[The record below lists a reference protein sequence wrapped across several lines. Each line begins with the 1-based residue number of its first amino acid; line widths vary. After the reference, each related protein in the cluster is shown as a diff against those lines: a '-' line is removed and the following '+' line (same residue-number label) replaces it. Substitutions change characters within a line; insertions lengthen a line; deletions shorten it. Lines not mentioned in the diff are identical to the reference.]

1 MRKPFMV
8 FVFLF
13 LALGHRHAL
22 SCPIEGPNMPNGAS
36 PKTGVQINVMTDVDT
51 KNVKGELR
59 SRQIFLTLSY
69 GITKWLCFDGKVGVG
84 ELTFDQERA
93 IKMEYDAD
101 FAGGYG
107 GRILLWDDKKSG
119 INCIL
124 GLHHISV
131 HPEDVEVSGIRYKAI
146 LDEWQGSVLVSKKIR
161 NLRPYIAGKFS
172 KIYLI
177 RKIGEERERITP
189 EHDWGFVAGA
199 DLDINDNARFNIEG
213 RLFDETALTF
223 GFNYAF

>member
-1 MRKPFMV
+1 MRKV
-8 FVFLF
+8 SLIFVFLF
-13 LALGHRHAL
+13 LALGHRDATA
-22 SCPIEGPNMPNGAS
+22 CPIEGPNMPNGTS
-36 PKTGVQINVMTDVDT
+36 LKIGVQTNIMTGVDT

-59 SRQIFLTLSY
+59 SKQIFFTLSY
-69 GITKWLCFDGKVGVG
+69 GITKWLCLDGKAGMG
-84 ELTFDQERA
+84 ELTFDQERS
-93 IKMEYDAD
+93 IKVEHDAN

-131 HPEDVEVSGIRYKAI
+131 HPEDVEVNGVKYKAI
-146 LDEWQGSVLVSKKIR
+146 LDEWQGSLLVSKKIQ

-177 RKIGEERERITP
+177 QKIGEQRERITP
-189 EHDWGFVAGA
+189 EHAWGLVAGA

-223 GFNYAF
+223 GFNYTF

>member
-1 MRKPFMV
+1 MRKTALI

-13 LALGHRHAL
+13 FALGHRDVPA
-22 SCPIEGPNMPNGAS
+22 CPTEGPNMPNGAS
-36 PKTGVQINVMTDVDT
+36 WKTGVQTNIMTDVDT
-51 KNVKGELR
+51 QNVKGELR
-59 SRQIFLTLSY
+59 SKQIFLTLSY
-69 GITKWLCFDGKVGVG
+69 GVTKWLCLDGKAGIG

-93 IKMEYDAD
+93 IKVEYDAN

-131 HPEDVEVSGIRYKAI
+131 HPEDTEVSGIKYKAI
-146 LDEWQGSVLVSKKIR
+146 LDEWQGSMLVSKKIR
-161 NLRPYIAGKFS
+161 YLRPYIAGKFS

-177 RKIGEERERITP
+177 QKIGEQRERITP
-189 EHDWGFVAGA
+189 QHDWGLVAG
-199 DLDINDNARFNIEG
+199 
-213 RLFDETALTF
+213 
-223 GFNYAF
+223 